1 MKSKTKNLI
10 PSKIRKNILDMAYN
24 GSTVHIGCALCL
36 VEIFAVIYRSH
47 LSYDF
52 SQPEDPNRDFLIL
65 SKGHG
70 VMAQYA
76 CMKELGWLED
86 SQLLNYFSDGTE
98 LKGLSDS
105 RVRGLEVTSGS
116 LGHGLSVGVGIAL
129 GHKINQTCQKTF
141 IIVGDG
147 ELNEG
152 SCWEAIQFA
161 GHHNLSNVCIIVD
174 KNNFQAMGSTTS
186 IINQDNLLNQ
196 IESFNFNVI
205 EINGHDETAIDKS
218 ISELFS
224 KTNNK
229 PNCIVANTI
238 KGKGISFMENI
249 NDWHYLRLDKSLYEQ
264 AMLELEK

>member
-1 MKSKTKNLI
+1 MSSAKNLI
-10 PSKIRKNILDMAYN
+10 PKKIRRNILDMAFS

-36 VEIFAVIYRSH
+36 VEIFSVIYRNH
-47 LSYDF
+47 LRYDYAK
-52 SQPEDPNRDFLIL
+52 PDDPNRDFLIL

-86 SQLLNYFSDGTE
+86 SDLLNYFADGTK

-129 GHKINQTCQKTF
+129 GNKISQTKQKTF

-161 GHHNLSNVCIIVD
+161 GHHALSNICMIVD
-174 KNNFQAMGSTTS
+174 KNNFQAMDKTS
-186 IINQDNLLNQ
+186 NIINQQNLATQ
-196 IESFNFNVI
+196 IEAFNFNVT
-205 EINGHDETAIDKS
+205 EVDGHNEDDLDNAIND
-218 ISELFS
+218 LFS
-224 KTNNK
+224 LQNNK
-229 PNCIVANTI
+229 PSCIVANTI
-238 KGKGISFMENI
+238 KGKGVSFMENK
-249 NDWHYLRLDKSLYEQ
+249 NDWHYLRLDKALYEQ
-264 AMLELEK
+264 ALLELE

>member
-1 MKSKTKNLI
+1 MISSAKNLI
-10 PSKIRKNILDMAYN
+10 PKKIRRNILDMAFS

-36 VEIFAVIYRSH
+36 VEIFSVIYRNH
-47 LSYDF
+47 LRYDYTK
-52 SQPEDPNRDFLIL
+52 PDDPKRDFLIL

-76 CMKELGWLED
+76 CMKELGWLKD
-86 SQLLNYFSDGTE
+86 SDLLNYFSDGTK

-129 GHKINQTCQKTF
+129 GNKISQTKQKTF

-161 GHHNLSNVCIIVD
+161 GHHALSNICMIVD
-174 KNNFQAMGSTTS
+174 KNNFQAMDKTS
-186 IINQDNLLNQ
+186 NIINQQNLATQ
-196 IESFNFNVI
+196 IEAFNFNVT
-205 EINGHDETAIDKS
+205 EVDGHNEDDLDNAIND
-218 ISELFS
+218 LFS
-224 KTNNK
+224 LQNNK
-229 PNCIVANTI
+229 PSCIVANTI
-238 KGKGISFMENI
+238 KGKGVSFMENK
-249 NDWHYLRLDKSLYEQ
+249 NDWHYLRLDKALYEQ
-264 AMLELEK
+264 ALLELE